1 MTDKDIKNNE
11 SIKNEFCDSTKD
23 VDNNIEE
30 FEQPNDESIKNEFY
44 DSTETEIN
52 AGMKRESVPQEEKNE
67 TEKSKVRALKISC
80 HKCLQK
86 LDLSNLEPFSRF
98 NCPACNIELIVPK
111 WFDNYLLEE
120 PGGLGGMATVYRA
133 LDLALDRE
141 VAIKVLNPDVA
152 SKKERSEL
160 FLHEARTAATINHY
174 AVVPIYTC
182 GEYEEHPYIVMQYMN
197 GDSLE
202 HKLDKARDYLPIKD
216 TLKWIRDIA
225 EGLDNARRHGIIHH
239 DIKPGNIMLDS
250 EGNAKI
256 GDFGIAQALNDSRTK
271 KIFEITKSW
280 VSPHYVS
287 PEKITGGK
295 EDYRG
300 DIYSLGA
307 SFYHIITSTTPFISS
322 DVNDLIRA
330 RLLKMPVAPN
340 ERRPEIPEEVSNLI
354 MSMMNIQPENRPS
367 YKDIIKSLN
376 SVLKNYD
383 KLVQASEQTFIN
395 SKTITVPK
403 SAIARE
409 RSANAPISSMSIAVK
424 KRKIKTL
431 SLIVLII
438 ILITVTAGIIAGL
451 LLSGVLGTDNSSEFK
466 DYVPEATK
474 LFASGDAGKALATA
488 KKVFDSPTAGMEQRQ
503 QAALQMA
510 LADFFN
516 LEPNARENCSF
527 ICERLIAS
535 NVSEN
540 SSYIAI
546 IRFLEKPDISP
557 DTLMLR
563 LEDEK
568 HLAAMVKLVIFLRNI
583 YDKASPAV
591 VLASLSAYA
600 DSLERSPENY
610 WGNVWKKRVDVWAK
624 YLKNGQG
631 SPVSIENAIKSNK
644 ADSAKK

>member
-1 MTDKDIKNNE
+1 MDLLNEVKMTDKDISNKNNE
-11 SIKNEFCDSTKD
+11 E
-23 VDNNIEE
+23 IEI
-30 FEQPNDESIKNEFY
+30 QHDESLKPDIF

-52 AGMKRESVPQEEKNE
+52 SGIKKTEQPLPSPAPQES
-67 TEKSKVRALKISC
+67 EKSKTRALKISC

-98 NCPACNIELIVPK
+98 NCPSCNIELIVPK

-120 PGGLGGMATVYRA
+120 PGGIGGMATVYRA

-182 GEYEEHPYIVMQYMN
+182 GEFEEHPYIVMQYMN
-197 GDSLE
+197 GGSLE
-202 HKLDKARDYLPIKD
+202 HKLETSRDYMPIKD

-287 PEKITGGK
+287 PEKVTGGK

-307 SFYHIITSTTPFISS
+307 SFYHIITSTTPFVDV
-322 DVNDLIRA
+322 DVNALIRA
-330 RLLKMPVAPN
+330 RLVAMPALPS
-340 ERRPEIPEEVSNLI
+340 ERRPEIPEEVSDLI
-354 MSMMNIQPENRPS
+354 MTMMNTNPESRPG
-367 YKDIIKSLN
+367 YRDIIKALN
-376 SVLKNYD
+376 TALKSCD
-383 KLVQASEQTFIN
+383 KQAHESQTFIN
-395 SKTITVPK
+395 SKTITVPR

-409 RSANAPISSMSIAVK
+409 RGGHSPVNSMAGLVK
-424 KRKIKTL
+424 KKKIKML
-431 SLIVLII
+431 SII
-438 ILITVTAGIIAGL
+438 ILIVILITITASIITGL
-451 LLSGVLGTDNSSEFK
+451 LLSGVMGNDSASEFK
-466 DYVPEATK
+466 DYLPEATK
-474 LFASGDAGKALATA
+474 AFAAGDSVKALAAA
-488 KKVFDSPTAGMEQRQ
+488 KRVFDNPNASSDQRK
-503 QAALQMA
+503 QAALQMV

-516 LEPNARENCSF
+516 AEPHARENCSF

-540 SSYIAI
+540 DSYIVI
-546 IRFLEKPDISP
+546 IRFLEKPDIP
-557 DTLMLR
+557 PETLQLR

-568 HLAAMVKLVIFLRNI
+568 HMASMVKLVIFLRNI
-583 YDKASPAV
+583 YDKSSSAA

-600 DSLERSPENY
+600 HSLDNTTDNY
-610 WGNVWKKRVDVWAK
+610 WGNVWKKRVETWTK
-624 YLKNGQG
+624 FLKNGE
-631 SPVSIENAIKSNK
+631 SISGGMENVIKSN
-644 ADSAKK
+644 SGTAKK